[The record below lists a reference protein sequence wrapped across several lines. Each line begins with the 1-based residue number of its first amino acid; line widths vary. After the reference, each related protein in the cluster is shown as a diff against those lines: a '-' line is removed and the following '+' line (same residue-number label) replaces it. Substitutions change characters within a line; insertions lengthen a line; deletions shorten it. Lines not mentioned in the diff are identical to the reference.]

1 MIVSYIERWGEFFPA
16 LVPALLDAA
25 PWNVVADLPQ
35 IIGVALD
42 SLGSAYHWHGDIAV
56 HRSATVEAGATLKGP
71 AIIGPG
77 CLVASGAYLRG
88 GVWLLDKCTIGPGAE
103 VKTSLIFPGSA
114 LAHFNFVG
122 DSILGSGVN
131 LEAGSIIANH
141 RNELDGD
148 TMRIVVGEQVVET
161 GVTKF
166 GALVGDG
173 ARIGANAVVA
183 PGALLAR
190 GAIVARLGLI
200 DQRPV

>member
-1 MIVSYIERWGEFFPA
+1 MIAGFIERWGEFFPA
-16 LVPALLDAA
+16 LAGAA
-25 PWNVVADLPQ
+25 PWSVVADLPQ
-35 IIGVALD
+35 IIGAALGD
-42 SLGSAYHWHGDIAV
+42 LDGAYDCHGDIAV
-56 HRSATVEAGATLKGP
+56 HPSATIEAGATLKGP

-88 GVWLLDKCTIGPGAE
+88 GAWLLGQCIVGPGVE

-114 LAHFNFVG
+114 LAHFNFIG

-141 RNELDGD
+141 RNELGGGVIRIDVDG
-148 TMRIVVGEQVVET
+148 QAVET

-190 GAIVARLGLI
+190 GTIVPRLGLI